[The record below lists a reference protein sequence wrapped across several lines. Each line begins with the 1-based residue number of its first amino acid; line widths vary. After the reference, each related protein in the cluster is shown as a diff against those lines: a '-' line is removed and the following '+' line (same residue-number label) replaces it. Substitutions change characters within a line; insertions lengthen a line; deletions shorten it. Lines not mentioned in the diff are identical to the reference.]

1 MKKIISAVLCGAMLA
16 SVFLSG
22 CNTKPTETETSET
35 ETTTEATTEPTETE
49 PELPHIDPDLSKRLV
64 GYYALKLPEDGNMVM
79 VYDDSIRGE
88 FSYSATEERL
98 YFSYS
103 SFRDLSELTLYVEPQ
118 TGRFYV
124 NFLLMYGDQRYYG
137 TTEEDSIPLDG
148 LEAFIDAVI
157 ERDESQIRLH
167 DYSAWREHE
176 EDIKKDFPV
185 VYSRFMKLSN
195 DALSQLGFG
204 IEELGIPF
212 GDKYRSVDPYQ
223 LTSQEIE
230 VKNDCKFV
238 NGVCEDC
245 GKLWT
250 DYFYDAIGKFGYSD
264 ENSSWRSLYGQD
276 SSYMFDPSDYVQYSS
291 YGRGDV
297 EIYFQH
303 SIMKD
308 PERNMAGQHGET
320 CRLIIEQNKKKISSS
335 LTFQYEEGMH
345 PISQG
350 IVDFKFRYYMRVEA
364 KDGDYSKIFESKE
377 SLMKNS
383 ELYLFVKGDNGAGR
397 DVWSTMKDEE
407 IKKMFD
413 EIEFT
418 TYFTKEEFVDM
429 IWNDYQRFFGGMD
442 KGMIWMNT
450 SLADAG
456 IKWKKED

>member
-1 MKKIISAVLCGAMLA
+1 
-16 SVFLSG
+16 
-22 CNTKPTETETSET
+22 
-35 ETTTEATTEPTETE
+35 
-49 PELPHIDPDLSKRLV
+49 
-64 GYYALKLPEDGNMVM
+64 
-79 VYDDSIRGE
+79 
-88 FSYSATEERL
+88 
-98 YFSYS
+98 
-103 SFRDLSELTLYVEPQ
+103 
-118 TGRFYV
+118 
-124 NFLLMYGDQRYYG
+124 
-137 TTEEDSIPLDG
+137 
-148 LEAFIDAVI
+148 
-157 ERDESQIRLH
+157 
-167 DYSAWREHE
+167 
-176 EDIKKDFPV
+176 
-185 VYSRFMKLSN
+185 
-195 DALSQLGFG
+195 
-204 IEELGIPF
+204 
-212 GDKYRSVDPYQ
+212 
-223 LTSQEIE
+223 
-230 VKNDCKFV
+230 
-238 NGVCEDC
+238 
-245 GKLWT
+245 
-250 DYFYDAIGKFGYSD
+250 
-264 ENSSWRSLYGQD
+264 
-276 SSYMFDPSDYVQYSS
+276 
-291 YGRGDV
+291 
-297 EIYFQH
+297 
-303 SIMKD
+303 
-308 PERNMAGQHGET
+308 MAGQHGET